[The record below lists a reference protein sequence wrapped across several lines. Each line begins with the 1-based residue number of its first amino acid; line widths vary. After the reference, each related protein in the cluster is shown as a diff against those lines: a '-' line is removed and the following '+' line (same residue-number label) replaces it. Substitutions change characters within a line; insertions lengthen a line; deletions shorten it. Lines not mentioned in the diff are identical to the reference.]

1 MIPKQASREQ
11 LAIAEFADALLVIP
25 KTLAVNAAKDSTE
38 LVGTLRAAH
47 AAAQSAPKD
56 DGKKK
61 YMRYGLDLLNGQ
73 IRDNVAAGVLEP
85 TMSKVKSL
93 KSAFEAAVS
102 LLRIDDAIACAP
114 GEFLGSQLGLL
125 FIIIIIISILLAWDW
140 VTDPLVAHT
149 RDFPPTEQK
158 PERDEH

>member
-1 MIPKQASREQ
+1 MRRPPAIAPRDAGTSLYPPQRIPYSIPQTKKQASREQ

-114 GEFLGSQLGLL
+114 GE
-125 FIIIIIISILLAWDW
+125 
-140 VTDPLVAHT
+140 
-149 RDFPPTEQK
+149 
-158 PERDEH
+158 